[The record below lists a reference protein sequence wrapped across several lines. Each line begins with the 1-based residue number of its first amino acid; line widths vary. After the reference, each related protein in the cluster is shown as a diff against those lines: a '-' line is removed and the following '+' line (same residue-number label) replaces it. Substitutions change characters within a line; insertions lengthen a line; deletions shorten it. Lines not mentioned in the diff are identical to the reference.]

1 MAVRV
6 RIAPSPT
13 GLLHIGTAR
22 TALFNWLYAR
32 HEGGEFRLRIENT
45 DTSREVAE
53 AVDQIQ
59 GSLRWLGLDWDGP
72 HTFQL
77 DRMDDCRRVAEQLER
92 LAIHLRVQ
100 PVGDDDDER
109 PPPGQPGTAL
119 INGHVDWWTGDAVFT
134 RLAELRAGDPVIV
147 VRADGTRSSFTVT
160 GTRILAATARDAS
173 LFAPGAAAKL
183 TLITCAG
190 WWNPRLGSDSRRLLV
205 TAALD

>member
-1 MAVRV
+1 MRRPVVLYACLLTVALAGSSRLPTWQAVTIPALSPASVPGPVAAPAPAADPSPSRLLIP
-6 RIAPSPT
+6 RIAVD
-13 GLLHIGTAR
+13 A
-22 TALFNWLYAR
+22 A
-32 HEGGEFRLRIENT
+32 IE
-45 DTSREVAE
+45 SR
-53 AVDQIQ
+53 
-59 GSLRWLGLDWDGP
+59 GLDPARNLATPLDFNDVAWFNQGP
-72 HTFQL
+72 
-77 DRMDDCRRVAEQLER
+77 A
-92 LAIHLRVQ
+92 
-100 PVGDDDDER
+100 
-109 PPPGQPGTAL
+109 PGQPGTAL